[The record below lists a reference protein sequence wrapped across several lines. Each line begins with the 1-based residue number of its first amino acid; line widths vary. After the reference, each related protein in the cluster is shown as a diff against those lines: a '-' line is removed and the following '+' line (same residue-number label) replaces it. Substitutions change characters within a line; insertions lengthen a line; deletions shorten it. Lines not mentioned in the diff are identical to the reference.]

1 MITEAGTLLTTP
13 CYLFFMNI
21 FDVFQVLESMS
32 KDSGIPINSL
42 QVDGGMTANTL
53 LMQLQADLTGI
64 PVGRL
69 LW

>member
-1 MITEAGTLLTTP
+1 
-13 CYLFFMNI
+13 
-21 FDVFQVLESMS
+21 MS

-69 LW
+69 SW